1 MEEKINAERITS
13 SMAQYPDMLRGIKN
27 CPKELFCIGDI
38 SLLKRRCVAV
48 AGSRNTTVYG
58 RNMAV
63 RFAGDIARAGFTVV
77 SGMARGIDTCAHRG
91 ALDAGGDTIAVLG
104 CGVNVCYPKE
114 NGKLKKEIEQKGLVI
129 SEYPPDAEPQRYFFP
144 QRNRIISGLSELTL
158 IVQARNDSGALI
170 TAELAAE
177 QGREVCALPGNIDS
191 QYNIGSN
198 KLIREG
204 ATPVLSTGDLL
215 EMLGAGAFGREEAE
229 RILSETELRIY
240 RLLCE
245 HGELSTDELCRI
257 MEKPPSYVA
266 GIVTVMEMK
275 GAVFSDMGKLFI
287 AKA

>member
-114 NGKLKKEIEQKGLVI
+114 N
-129 SEYPPDAEPQRYFFP
+129 
-144 QRNRIISGLSELTL
+144 
-158 IVQARNDSGALI
+158 
-170 TAELAAE
+170 
-177 QGREVCALPGNIDS
+177 
-191 QYNIGSN
+191 
-198 KLIREG
+198 
-204 ATPVLSTGDLL
+204 
-215 EMLGAGAFGREEAE
+215 
-229 RILSETELRIY
+229 
-240 RLLCE
+240 
-245 HGELSTDELCRI
+245 
-257 MEKPPSYVA
+257 
-266 GIVTVMEMK
+266 
-275 GAVFSDMGKLFI
+275 
-287 AKA
+287 

>member
-1 MEEKINAERITS
+1 M
-13 SMAQYPDMLRGIKN
+13 
-27 CPKELFCIGDI
+27 
-38 SLLKRRCVAV
+38 
-48 AGSRNTTVYG
+48 
-58 RNMAV
+58 
-63 RFAGDIARAGFTVV
+63 
-77 SGMARGIDTCAHRG
+77 
-91 ALDAGGDTIAVLG
+91 
-104 CGVNVCYPKE
+104 
-114 NGKLKKEIEQKGLVI
+114 
-129 SEYPPDAEPQRYFFP
+129 
-144 QRNRIISGLSELTL
+144 
-158 IVQARNDSGALI
+158 
-170 TAELAAE
+170 
-177 QGREVCALPGNIDS
+177 CALPGNIDS

-215 EMLGAGAFGREEAE
+215 EMLGAGVFGREEAE

-275 GAVFSDMGKLFI
+275 GAVFSDMGKVFI